1 LELSNIQ
8 IKGNLALGCLV
19 ALFRKPSEIQGLPW
33 VSKENVRRIAA
44 QNFLVSFVFFQFFEN
59 FGSNSAEIGRESA
72 EIGREQPRLGD
83 GIFPIDI
90 NSFCLGTW
98 RNQLVSASGV
108 LDQNPNS
115 RDWEMGYFLYRYPS
129 ILSGDMEK
137 SASFSIWGA

>member
-1 LELSNIQ
+1 
-8 IKGNLALGCLV
+8 LV

-59 FGSNSAEIGRESA
+59 FGSKFSRDWEGISRDWEGTAEIGRW
-72 EIGREQPRLGD
+72 
-83 GIFPIDI
+83 DI
-90 NSFCLGTW
+90 S
-98 RNQLVSASGV
+98 
-108 LDQNPNS
+108 
-115 RDWEMGYFLYRYPS
+115 YRYQF